1 MPGTISFEIE
11 GNLLDQSLFSPVEQN
26 QSKWETPE
34 VARRKLH
41 VLMEAFIR
49 EAAEANI
56 SDGENCAAL
65 TLKVSPGVGKTSTAL
80 KLLVEHGRALLN
92 RGHVLVYMPTLDLA
106 ERAAADLQRL
116 SSDLPISV
124 VRGRLAANPEFG
136 EPMCKRS
143 ELVEAVA
150 NLVPSVTQAL
160 CRVENAGETVVAACA
175 SECPYLAQKDAVG
188 AAIHFLSHSYL
199 ETYPPIDRD
208 IETALRIVDEKVW
221 PTLVSVTDIYVE
233 EFMRV
238 PKFGFPHALL
248 SDLTIAKAGIVA
260 ALQTGSDVR
269 EHLLSFGLDKE
280 KLGLLSAG
288 EAASREALNI
298 SPSDSTEKVK
308 YLANTCDRLAF
319 YASRKRQALFSLLA
333 SDDPLGPN
341 RLTIED
347 QAYASGIRQVL
358 RLHILS
364 QPPRDAPLLM
374 LDADADEAIAER
386 LAPGTDFAKIET
398 KPQAEI
404 VQITDRTLSDSWL
417 LDPKVGTHRRAKV
430 LAIVERE
437 VAQANGQGVL
447 CVATKSVLKEL
458 HGDAGQP
465 VGAELEDW
473 LRRPL
478 VGAEPRWFGPKM
490 LGVNDYER
498 FQTIIV
504 VGRLQPCI
512 RDIEVHAR
520 ALFSDTD
527 DPIHK
532 LSAGPLPER
541 EALRT
546 LADGSSQS
554 AKARLHP
561 DQRVDTVLRQTREC
575 GTLQAIA
582 RLRLVA
588 PDHPKRVVLLSNMPL
603 LDLPISRLTT
613 LEALYRGLE
622 EEPDLTAHLRMEH
635 ALRAT
640 MGRSV
645 CGTRLSAAGL
655 TADLPEDFASLS
667 VAKEFRRGRSTNDL
681 VALIERIAVRNKWP
695 MTRIELT
702 QGAFGGQAT
711 PAIVFSSK
719 SHALSQAAK
728 LWTGVTA
735 RLAAPKNS

>member
-1 MPGTISFEIE
+1 M
-11 GNLLDQSLFSPVEQN
+11 DQSPFSPAEQN
-26 QSKWETPE
+26 RSEWDTPE

-41 VLMEAFIR
+41 LRMETFIR
-49 EAAEANI
+49 EAAEDNKLG
-56 SDGENCAAL
+56 GEDCPAL
-65 TLKVSPGVGKTSTAL
+65 TLKVSAGVGKTSTAL
-80 KLLVEHGRALLN
+80 RLLAEHGRALLN

-116 SSDLPISV
+116 SSDLPVSV
-124 VRGRLAANPEFG
+124 VRGRLAFDPKSG
-136 EPMCKRS
+136 EPMCKHP
-143 ELVEAVA
+143 ELVEAVT
-150 NLVPSVTQAL
+150 NLVPSVTQAI
-160 CRVENAGETVVAACA
+160 CRVEKAGRTIVASCA
-175 SECPYLAQKDAVG
+175 RGCPYLAQKDAVG

-208 IETALRIVDEKVW
+208 VETALRIIDEKVW

-233 EFMRV
+233 EFMRA
-238 PKFGFPHALL
+238 PKFGFPHDLL

-260 ALQTGSDVR
+260 ALQTGCDVR
-269 EHLLSFGLDKE
+269 EHLLSFGLNKE

-288 EAASREALNI
+288 EAVSRAPLSI
-298 SPSDSTEKVK
+298 SPSDSPEKIIH
-308 YLANTCDRLAF
+308 LASTCDRLAL

-358 RLHILS
+358 RLHSLS

-386 LAPGTDFAKIET
+386 LTPGTDFAKIKT

-417 LDPKVGTHRRAKV
+417 LDPKAGTHRRAKV
-430 LAIVERE
+430 LTIVERE

-465 VGAELEDW
+465 VGALLEDG
-473 LRRPL
+473 LRHPL

-498 FQTIIV
+498 YQTIIII
-504 VGRLQPCI
+504 GRLQPSI
-512 RDIEVHAR
+512 RDVEVQAR
-520 ALFSDTD
+520 SLFSDTD
-527 DPIHK
+527 DPIYQF
-532 LSAGPLPER
+532 SAGPLPER
-541 EALRT
+541 ETLRT
-546 LADGSSQS
+546 MADGSSQS

-575 GTLQAIA
+575 GALQAIA

-588 PDHPKRVVLLSNMPL
+588 PDHPKRVVLLSSMPL

-622 EEPDLTAHLRMEH
+622 QEPDLKAHLRMEH
-635 ALRAT
+635 ALHAT

-655 TADLPEDFASLS
+655 AADLPKDFASLS

-695 MTRIELT
+695 VTRIKLIPK
-702 QGAFGGQAT
+702 AFGGQST
-711 PAIVFSSK
+711 PAVVFSPESQ
-719 SHALSQAAK
+719 ALSQAAK

-735 RLAAPKNS
+735 RVVTPKNN